1 MKIILGLPQDHF
13 AACSFLRQSLA
24 LSLVYEHA
32 LFNGPSGDNSVADLT
47 ARIDTLALLAIRD
60 PDACTTALREAARIG
75 STDSVFATQTKQ
87 LLVSISA
94 KLLFDGDVDI
104 EVRDAAQEV
113 IINFLSQEAL
123 KDINIT
129 ILANSK
135 QLYLPSGATTPLYSD
150 KQLMLQ
156 GALLNFRTQDD
167 SLRDDRLIKDFKQ
180 WVSQVRYALQD
191 SNVSGIMSRYHQH
204 STDNF
209 AAIRY

>member
-1 MKIILGLPQDHF
+1 MKLILDLPQDHF

-24 LSLVYEHA
+24 LSLIYEHA
-32 LFNGPSGDNSVADLT
+32 LFNGPSGNNSASDLT
-47 ARIDTLALLAIRD
+47 ARTDTFALLAIRD

-104 EVRDAAQEV
+104 EVRDATQEV

-123 KDINIT
+123 KDIKGT
-129 ILANSK
+129 TFTDSK
-135 QLYLPSGATTPLYSD
+135 QLYLPSGTTTPLYSD

-156 GALLNFRTQDD
+156 GALLNFRTRDD
-167 SLRDDRLIKDFKQ
+167 SLRDDRLTKDFKQ

-191 SNVSGIMSRYHQH
+191 SNVSGIMSQYDQH
-204 STDNF
+204 PSDNF
-209 AAIRY
+209 PAIRY